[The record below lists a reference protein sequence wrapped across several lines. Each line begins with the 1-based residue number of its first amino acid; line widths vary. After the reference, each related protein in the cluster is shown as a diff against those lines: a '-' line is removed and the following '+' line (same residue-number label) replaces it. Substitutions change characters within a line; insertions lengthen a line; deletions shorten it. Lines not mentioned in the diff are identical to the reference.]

1 MANWRGSVSYPR
13 GRCELGVKVSKLWGS
28 QNPTQSDG
36 ATAGERELRS
46 GGCSPFY
53 TTVFDLLFYLASGC
67 GWWEVGGGVEV
78 LQFSCKLFW
87 LEMVFRTLQCTT
99 TQQSTY

>member
-1 MANWRGSVSYPR
+1 M
-13 GRCELGVKVSKLWGS
+13 KVSKLWGS

-53 TTVFDLLFYLASGC
+53 TTAFDFVLSGLWMRLLGGSGRC
-67 GWWEVGGGVEV
+67 GGTANQMQFVLVGDG
-78 LQFSCKLFW
+78 LQNF
-87 LEMVFRTLQCTT
+87 TIYYDTT
-99 TQQSTY
+99 INLLTQ